1 MTSQRTRE
9 RLIQRLMD
17 QGITRFEVL
26 EAIRSVPRH
35 LFVDEALAHRS
46 YEDTALP
53 IGYGQTLSQPYVV
66 AKMSELALAHGRP
79 KKVLELG
86 SGSGYQTAILA
97 SLVDEICAIE
107 RIKPLLDRARRQLR
121 ELRVRNVRL
130 RHGDGLEG
138 WPSEAPFDLILGAA
152 APEHIPSDLLE
163 QLAPGGR
170 LIMPVGGRRQQLM
183 MVTASPEGYVEEVI
197 EEVKA
202 SGLRGRGA
210 RRREDTRWRAV
221 LTAAGALGTI
231 GACAAIAR
239 PYLVHEVSGERT
251 AARASEKTPASSG
264 SEREPEGFRPRRH
277 HRNARAARFAAEG
290 LDLSAAPLDP
300 LHRGRFNQ
308 VLAAV
313 ALERGELVA
322 RESTAPL
329 RVAVDRRDAAQEGVD
344 ARGRA

>member
-1 MTSQRTRE
+1 MSRQGIGMTSQRTRE

-130 RHGDGLEG
+130 RHGDGLDG
-138 WPSEAPFDLILGAA
+138 WPSEAPFDLILAAA
-152 APEHIPSDLLE
+152 APEHIPPGLLE

-170 LIMPVGGRRQQLM
+170 LIMPVGGRRQQLT

-197 EEVKA
+197 EEVNFVPMV
-202 SGLRGRGA
+202 RGV
-210 RRREDTRWRAV
+210 RR
-221 LTAAGALGTI
+221 
-231 GACAAIAR
+231 
-239 PYLVHEVSGERT
+239 
-251 AARASEKTPASSG
+251 
-264 SEREPEGFRPRRH
+264 
-277 HRNARAARFAAEG
+277 
-290 LDLSAAPLDP
+290 
-300 LHRGRFNQ
+300 
-308 VLAAV
+308 
-313 ALERGELVA
+313 
-322 RESTAPL
+322 
-329 RVAVDRRDAAQEGVD
+329 
-344 ARGRA
+344 

>member
-66 AKMSELALAHGRP
+66 ARMSELALAQGRP

-107 RIKPLLDRARRQLR
+107 RIKPLLERARKQLR
-121 ELRVRNVRL
+121 ALRVRNVRM
-130 RHGDGLEG
+130 RHGDGLDG
-138 WPSEAPFDLILGAA
+138 WASEAPFDLILGAA
-152 APEHIPSDLLE
+152 APEHLPTQLLE

-170 LIMPVGGRRQQLM
+170 LILPVGGERQQLM
-183 MVTASPEGYVEEVI
+183 MVTATPEGFVEEVI
-197 EEVKA
+197 EEVNFVPMV
-202 SGLRGRGA
+202 RG
-210 RRREDTRWRAV
+210 
-221 LTAAGALGTI
+221 
-231 GACAAIAR
+231 
-239 PYLVHEVSGERT
+239 VSR
-251 AARASEKTPASSG
+251 
-264 SEREPEGFRPRRH
+264 
-277 HRNARAARFAAEG
+277 
-290 LDLSAAPLDP
+290 
-300 LHRGRFNQ
+300 
-308 VLAAV
+308 
-313 ALERGELVA
+313 
-322 RESTAPL
+322 
-329 RVAVDRRDAAQEGVD
+329 
-344 ARGRA
+344 

>member
-66 AKMSELALAHGRP
+66 ARMSELALVQGRP

-107 RIKPLLDRARRQLR
+107 RIKPLLERARKQLR
-121 ELRVRNVRL
+121 ALRVRNVRL
-130 RHGDGLEG
+130 RHGDGLDG
-138 WPSEAPFDLILGAA
+138 WASEAPFDLILGAA
-152 APEHIPSDLLE
+152 APEHLPTQLLE

-170 LIMPVGGRRQQLM
+170 LILPVGGERQQLT
-183 MVTASPEGYVEEVI
+183 MVTATPEGFVEEVI
-197 EEVKA
+197 EEVNFVPMV
-202 SGLRGRGA
+202 RG
-210 RRREDTRWRAV
+210 
-221 LTAAGALGTI
+221 
-231 GACAAIAR
+231 
-239 PYLVHEVSGERT
+239 VSR
-251 AARASEKTPASSG
+251 
-264 SEREPEGFRPRRH
+264 
-277 HRNARAARFAAEG
+277 
-290 LDLSAAPLDP
+290 
-300 LHRGRFNQ
+300 
-308 VLAAV
+308 
-313 ALERGELVA
+313 
-322 RESTAPL
+322 
-329 RVAVDRRDAAQEGVD
+329 
-344 ARGRA
+344 